1 VSSRSRSGIVTYLA
15 RVIPTV
21 LLLALACVVPPSAF
35 AAGRP
40 ALGPS
45 GPLPLAFEPNRGQA
59 DPAVRFLAR
68 GRGYAVFFTDAE
80 AVLVLTPTQPAT
92 GRRGTPAEASST
104 PAVVR
109 MRLVGASPA
118 PAINGL
124 EPLPGRSHYLVG
136 ARSRWQ
142 RDVPTFGRL
151 RYEDVYPGVNL
162 VFYGTERE
170 LEYDLLVAP
179 GTDPDA
185 VALAFEG
192 ADGLRVD
199 EGGDLVIATASGEL
213 RLRRPVIYEEGEDAR
228 RKLDGGY
235 VVDGGRVR
243 FQIAGRD
250 ARRALVIDPVLGYSS
265 FLGGSSTDQGLG
277 IAVDTA
283 GNAYVTGVTSSA
295 NFPVSATAL
304 QPARTALTDAFVTKL
319 DPSGAVV
326 YSTYLGGT
334 GDDAGNAIAVDAAGN
349 AYVTGTTT
357 SNDFPTVGPFQAT
370 LRGGRD
376 AFVAKLGA
384 NGASLVYSTY
394 LGGEADDFGFGI
406 ALDAAGNAYVTGS
419 TASATFPNNSAVICA
434 GSRLGPTD
442 AFVARVN
449 VTGASLGY
457 CTFVG
462 GTGDDSAAGIA
473 ADPAGNVWIAGS
485 TTSTETVVG
494 GPQTRPGGGTDA
506 FVAMLDTAGALVYQT
521 YLGGAGED
529 HATAIAVDNLGS
541 AYVTGSTTSTNF
553 PTQAPLQGR
562 LAGGTDAFVTKLT
575 PAGDAFVF
583 STYLGGTGADI
594 GNGIG
599 VNPVDGTV
607 TVVGSTGSTDFPIRA
622 ATQSRLAGGLDVFV
636 TKLDP
641 AGDAFVYSTYLGG
654 ASNDVALAVAV
665 DGSGVAYLTGT
676 TNSSTFPVSPGQ
688 TLQGGIDAFVTQ
700 IGDGG
705 VIQFSATNYTVSEDG
720 GSATISAQRTG
731 DPSAQVMVDYVTS
744 DGTATAGA
752 NYLATSGTLTFASGQ
767 IIATFN
773 VTIIDDTIGQGDQ
786 TVNLTLRNPQGG
798 AVLGTRRTATLTIV
812 DNEPSINFSATTYTV
827 KEDKGPAVVTVTRS
841 GPSVGT
847 VTARVTTSD
856 GTATAPADYGAVNT
870 TVTFAPGVKSVNVL
884 VPIVNDTLAEGT
896 ETINLTLSN
905 VSGGT
910 PPAVLGVRSSA
921 VINIMDNDLG
931 GTVQFSKP
939 QFTVTEPTT
948 GTALATITV
957 TRAGGAASNVTV
969 DYAISD
975 GPPPTG
981 ASNGKNYVATSGTLT
996 FGANETSKT
1005 FTVTVRSD
1013 GAATGDL
1020 FALLT
1025 LSNPTGGGVLG
1036 SFPTAALK
1044 IVDSAPRFSF
1054 STDSY
1059 TVKEGTPTAL
1069 ITVIRTG
1076 PATVAATVDYT
1087 TTDGSATA
1095 GVDYQA
1101 VAGTLSFPAGTTSK
1115 TFTVPIVNNT
1125 NATSSRTVFL
1135 TLGNPTPPSMSIVPP
1150 AQATLTITDDDTG
1163 GMIEFAGPAFVVA
1176 QSLGPATITVR
1187 RSGGTAGGAT
1197 VQFTTKD
1204 DTAVAGTDYVA
1215 ISPPGTLTFGPGETT
1230 KTFPVT
1236 ILAPP
1241 PSGIRTLN
1249 LLLTTPGG
1257 GATIGAR
1264 STAVLRIVDQ
1274 LSLAFSAPTYSVME
1288 GGTATITV
1296 ELAGL
1301 NAGPGPITVD
1311 YVASDG
1317 SAKQPADYKP
1327 SAGTLSFPAGG
1338 TATSVRTRT
1347 FTVQSLQNTVADGT
1361 KTVNLTLSNATGGGT
1376 LVATRSNAVLSIL
1389 DEDQAGSVQFD
1400 AARFAT
1406 NEGAGTATIR
1416 VRRTM
1421 GTASGVTVDYATTD
1435 GTATAGT
1442 RYLPVAGRLTFG
1454 FGDTIKTFTVP
1465 LIDDAVA
1472 EGPQTVNL
1480 TLSNPGGGAAL
1491 GSQSTAVLTID
1502 DNEPYVSLS
1511 AATYTVAE
1519 AAGSLKVLVQ
1529 RGGDLTGTVT
1539 ISYATQ
1545 DLPVAP
1551 NAAVGGVDYIP
1562 TSGAL
1567 TFTPGVTTL
1576 FFNVAII
1583 DNSLPQ
1589 PDRNFMVVLS
1599 NPLPAGV
1606 GLIGPASAV
1615 ATIKDDDIGGVIQ
1628 LSAPTYSVKEDGG
1641 EAILTLTR
1649 IAGRAS
1655 GVSVRLVTGDS
1666 PAFVLPPGMVA
1677 QTAGAG
1683 VNYTS
1688 TDVRVTFGPGDATK
1702 TVRIPI
1708 LTDGVATGSL
1718 TFYVQLLDPQPTAA
1732 AKPTQL
1738 GAQTLS
1744 VVTIVDAQPTVQLPM
1759 ANFNATEGQPVAT
1772 VTIQRTAPVGRL
1784 SVDFATSDGTA
1795 TAPQY
1800 YRSTAGTMVFEAG
1813 VTSQSF
1819 TVPLVDNQA
1828 IEVDKQFTVTLSN
1841 LQPLGAATL
1850 GPRLS
1855 ATVTIKEND
1864 RGGTFV
1870 VTGGTI
1876 QEGAQ
1881 NQNSTFLATVSRVGG
1896 AGGPVLVRFTA
1907 DQCGIFGSACKFPA
1921 TRVVDFA
1928 PIDMDLTFLPGE
1940 LSKTV
1945 PIVIHGNDIPQGSR
1959 MFQLTVS
1966 NGRPDVMQ
1974 DGTQIGPLPQIGQ
1987 PPAEAFVNI
1996 VEDDLYFVF
2005 LSSERYQ
2012 APESARQVIVPVIR
2026 SGLATRI
2033 AQPLAVDMIAV
2044 AGFGAVVG
2052 QDYVSLGFFDGQ
2064 SALTPGSPGNCGGL
2078 FGADVVARQTVVFAA
2093 NQTQT
2098 TFRVPFLDDTVI
2110 DGPKPFVICI
2120 NDAQGTG
2127 TPGGPGI
2134 AFPAAADLVVAD
2146 DDNGGVIEFATS
2158 TYVFPETAPQAII
2171 TLVRT
2176 GNPNFASNA
2185 TVVAQT
2191 GDVPGFPPTTPP
2203 QSGVAGI
2210 DYTSTGITVGFAAG
2224 EITTS
2229 FMIPL
2234 LNDGVADGGKTV
2246 NLRIVNP
2253 QPIGFPGSPSIGT
2266 RQTAVLHITDAAQSI
2281 NFAQANY
2288 NVAEGAGQAMIL
2300 VERGGDSS
2308 APLTVDFTTA
2318 DNTAFAGVDYQAVA
2332 TTVTFAAG
2340 SGSVLVPVPIIDNN
2354 VVAPDKVVNLAL
2366 VNPGAGAALVAGRDT
2381 ATLTIKDDDVGGVI
2395 GFAVGTFTAPEP
2407 PSPAGTMGAAT
2418 ITIVRT
2424 GGTAGCPLPLGPAP
2438 SCPDATLVTFATS
2451 NGTATAGTDYTATT
2465 TTVEFG
2471 AGESVKTVT
2480 VPLRNDGVVDGT
2492 ETVTLTLSSPQPSG
2506 PAVMGRAPTLGLST
2520 ATLQITETEIR
2531 VGAIAYAFSENSGRA
2546 TLTLVRKGDLS
2557 GTVTVDFA
2565 TVDGAAVS
2573 TGDYTATSGTITFG
2587 PGQANSV
2594 QTLNV
2599 TLVNDALFEGDESF
2613 EVVFSNPVGTTIAG
2627 DSCGSVT
2634 PPPPALVATCT
2645 IDVVIIDDDAGGVI
2659 EFNKDTFDVTEN
2671 AGTATIT
2678 LKRTVGGA
2686 GCPLPLTVPT
2696 PPGGSC
2702 PGATTVTFTTAD
2714 GTAVAGTDYTA
2725 TTTTVEFGANEVT
2738 KTVTVPVL
2746 NNTTGVVTA
2755 SLLLTN
2761 ATGGAAIGN
2770 QDSAKLRIIDVND
2783 SVGFTALGYTIGEAG
2798 ANAVIGVQR
2807 TGLAGSVV
2815 VNYLTSPGTAT
2826 PGSDYT
2832 AVTGALTL
2840 PAATLAAPITTRT
2853 IMVPIINDSA
2863 VEPNETFKVRLQ
2875 GLTPLTAVF
2884 DPSGCDPA
2892 SAPNTCDTTVTI
2904 IDDDQGGVISFDSA
2918 TYQVNETA
2926 GTASILL
2933 RRTGGLGGPV
2943 SVTFTTSD
2951 GTAVAGTD
2959 YGTLGSTVPPS
2970 STVTFAGGQTAVVAT
2985 VPIIN
2990 NAAVNAAGR
2999 TVNLA
3004 ISAPQPAGL
3013 PASPVLGAITAAT
3026 LTINDDEPH
3035 LVFVTPTFTVV
3046 EGAPAAPVT
3055 VRRIGNPAIPVS
3067 VNIATSDGTAVAGTD
3082 YGTAGS
3088 AVPPSG
3094 TLTFLAGDTTKT
3106 FLVPIIDNNLLDGTR
3121 TLNVTISGAVNA
3133 GIDCGGVTV
3142 ALCTVPLSILD
3153 DDRAGSVA
3161 FDASFYSVKEDAG
3174 TVNVIIIR
3182 TGGKGSGVTVRY
3194 AAVDDTAA
3202 NGTDYT
3208 GPTVGAPA
3216 SVTFLGNETAKTV
3229 SIPILNRANAQGPR
3243 RFFLVLCDFA
3253 VCAPGPTAGA
3263 TLIPPTQ
3270 TAVTI
3275 LDKDIEQT
3283 VQFSAQSYSVSEAA
3297 GSATITVQR
3306 LGNPLGTLTVDFTSS
3321 SGAAR
3326 TLTFAPGVRSQT
3338 VSVPIANNTAVD
3350 GDGTITLTLTN
3361 LTGAALPGIVCGTGA
3376 TALTCS
3382 VPLLVVDED
3391 LGGVVQFSA
3400 ATYQVSETAGNAI
3413 VTLTRTGGSAGP
3425 VSVELALDPPL
3436 SNRVGTPTPN
3446 PITFGAGV
3454 LSKTVTIPILNN
3466 TLVDGTVNIV
3476 LRLTNPL
3483 NGVVVGARDSATLTI
3498 VDDDLGGVMQFS
3510 QALYTV
3516 TEPAAPPATATI
3528 TVTRSGG
3535 AASGVTVDY
3544 ATSDVAPCP
3553 PPPGTSYACA
3563 GTNYVATSGTLT
3575 FAAGQTSQSFTV
3587 TVLNDLAATGTIPLN
3602 LTLSNPSGG
3611 GTLGARSTATLKIVD
3626 IQAAVGFAATSYSV
3640 TEGGSA
3646 VVTVE
3651 RTGPVGL
3658 PGTVTVH
3665 YATSD
3670 GTATSVGPAP
3680 DYRATSGNLTFNPG
3694 VGTLSFSV
3702 PTVGDSRQQGSR
3714 DFNVTLTPVALG
3726 GGTTLVRNTATVTI
3740 VDNDVA
3746 GALTFSSGAY
3756 LSSEFGSVS
3765 VGVRRPSTST
3775 AGPVTVNYATVDGTA
3790 KAGVDYVAK
3799 SGTLTFGPGVT
3810 AIDFTVSVLPNTRD
3824 DGDRSFTI
3832 ELSSPTGGATL
3843 GTPSTATVLIHNDDF
3858 AGTVQWSVVSFSAS
3872 RTCAVAPCMA
3882 ALTVKRFGGGA
3893 SEVTVDYATVDGT
3906 GTALHDYVPVT
3917 DTVTFNAND
3926 MLKTVR
3932 IPLRPGATVGSNF
3945 GVILSNPQGRATLGG
3960 QSTAT
3965 VTITP

>member
-1 VSSRSRSGIVTYLA
+1 M
-15 RVIPTV
+15 
-21 LLLALACVVPPSAF
+21 
-35 AAGRP
+35 
-40 ALGPS
+40 
-45 GPLPLAFEPNRGQA
+45 PLAFEPNRGQA

-92 GRRGTPAEASST
+92 GRRGTPAEAPST

-151 RYEDVYPGVNL
+151 RYENVYPGVNL

-199 EGGDLVIATASGEL
+199 EGGDLVIATAAGEL

-228 RKLDGGY
+228 RKLEGGY

-243 FQIAGRD
+243 FQVAGRD

-265 FLGGSSTDQGLG
+265 FLGGSSTDQGFG

-283 GNAYVTGVTSSA
+283 GNAYVTGTTTSA
-295 NFPVSATAL
+295 NFPVSVTAV
-304 QPARTALTDAFVTKL
+304 QPGRTALTDAFVTKL
-319 DPSGAVV
+319 DAAGAVV

-334 GDDAGNAIAVDAAGN
+334 GDEAGHAITVDAAGN

-370 LRGGRD
+370 LRGGQD
-376 AFVAKLGA
+376 AFVAKLDA

-419 TASATFPNNSAVICA
+419 TASATFPNNSAVTCI

-442 AFVARVN
+442 AFVAKVN
-449 VTGASLGY
+449 VTGSSLGY

-473 ADPAGNVWIAGS
+473 ADAAGNVWIAGS

-553 PTQAPLQGR
+553 PMQAPLQSR
-562 LAGGTDAFVTKLT
+562 FGGSTDAFVTKLT

-583 STYLGGTGADI
+583 STYLGGTGADV
-594 GNGIG
+594 GNGIA

-607 TVVGSTGSTDFPIRA
+607 TVVGSTASTDFPTRSA
-622 ATQSRLAGGLDVFV
+622 AQGRLAGGLDVFAS
-636 TKLDP
+636 KLEA

-654 ASNDVALAVAV
+654 TGNDVALAVAV
-665 DGSGVAYLTGT
+665 DANGVAYLTGT

-688 TLQGGIDAFVTQ
+688 ILNGGIDAFVTQ

-705 VIQFSATNYTVSEDG
+705 IIQFSANNYTISEDG
-720 GSATISAQRTG
+720 GSATISVQRTG
-731 DPSAQVMVDYVTS
+731 DLSAQVTVDYVTS
-744 DGTATAGA
+744 DGTATADA
-752 NYLATSGTLTFASGQ
+752 DYLATSGTLTFVPGQ
-767 IIATFN
+767 IIATFS
-773 VTIIDDTIGQGDQ
+773 VSLLDDTIGDGDE
-786 TVNLTLRNPQGG
+786 TVNLTLRNPTGG
-798 AVLGTRRTATLTIV
+798 AVLGVRRTATLTIV
-812 DNEPSINFSATTYTV
+812 DNEPAINFSASTYTV
-827 KEDKGPAVVTVTRS
+827 QENKGPAVVTVTRS
-841 GPSVGT
+841 GPTTGT

-856 GTATAPADYGAVNT
+856 GTATAPADYSAVNT
-870 TVTFAPGVKSVNVL
+870 TVTFAPGVKSVNVS

-896 ETINLTLSN
+896 QTINLTLSN

-921 VINIMDNDLG
+921 TINIMDDDLG
-931 GTVQFSKP
+931 GTVQFGKP
-939 QFTVTEPTT
+939 LFTVTEPTT
-948 GTALATITV
+948 GTVLATITV
-957 TRAGGAASNVTV
+957 TRAAGAASNVTV

-975 GPPPTG
+975 GLPPTG

-996 FGANETSKT
+996 FGASETSKT

-1025 LSNPTGGGVLG
+1025 LSNPTGGAVLG

-1054 STDSY
+1054 STDSF
-1059 TVKEGTPTAL
+1059 TVKEGTPTAT

-1101 VAGTLSFPAGTTSK
+1101 AAGTLSFPAGTTSK
-1115 TFTVPIVNNT
+1115 TFTVPILNNT
-1125 NATSSRTVFL
+1125 TATGSRTVFL

-1163 GMIEFAGPAFVVA
+1163 GAIEFAGPAFVVA
-1176 QSLGPATITVR
+1176 QSAGPATVTLT
-1187 RSGGTAGGAT
+1187 RSGGLAGGAT
-1197 VQFTTKD
+1197 VNFATSD
-1204 DTAVAGTDYVA
+1204 GTAVNGTDYTA
-1215 ISPPGTLTFGPGETT
+1215 TSGTITFGPGETT

-1236 ILAPP
+1236 ILVPP
-1241 PSGIRTLN
+1241 AAAGVRTVN
-1249 LLLTTPGG
+1249 LALSTPGG
-1257 GATIGAR
+1257 GATIGVR
-1264 STAVLRIVDQ
+1264 STAVLRIVDS
-1274 LSLAFSAPTYSVME
+1274 LSIAFSSPTYSVME
-1288 GGTATITV
+1288 GGTATVTV
-1296 ELAGL
+1296 ELTGVNLATV
-1301 NAGPGPITVD
+1301 TVD
-1311 YVASDG
+1311 YAASDG
-1317 SAKQPADYKP
+1317 SAKQPADYKA
-1327 SAGTLSFPAGG
+1327 SAGTLTFLAGG

-1347 FTVQSLQNTVADGT
+1347 FTVQSLQNTLADGT
-1361 KTVNLTLSNATGGGT
+1361 KTVNLTLSNATGGAT
-1376 LVATRSNAVLSIL
+1376 LVTVPVNRSTAVLSII
-1389 DEDQAGSVQFD
+1389 DDDQAGSVQFD
-1400 AARFAT
+1400 AATFAT

-1442 RYLPVAGRLTFG
+1442 RYLPAAGRLTFG
-1454 FGDTIKTFTVP
+1454 LGETVKTFTVP
-1465 LIDDAVA
+1465 LIDDAIA
-1472 EGPQTVNL
+1472 QGPQTVNL

-1502 DNEPYVSLS
+1502 DNEPYISLS
-1511 AATYTVAE
+1511 AGAYTVAE
-1519 AAGSLKVLVQ
+1519 AGGSLKVLVQ
-1529 RGGDLTGTVT
+1529 RGGDLTGTVS
-1539 ISYATQ
+1539 IDYATQ

-1551 NAAVGGVDYIP
+1551 NAAVAGVDYLP
-1562 TSGAL
+1562 TSGTL
-1567 TFTPGVTTL
+1567 TFPPTVTTL
-1576 FFNVAII
+1576 FFNVPIV

-1589 PDRNFMVVLS
+1589 PDRNFVIVLS
-1599 NPLPAGV
+1599 NPAPAGV

-1628 LSAPTYSVKEDGG
+1628 LSAPIYSVKEDGG
-1641 EAILTLTR
+1641 EVILTLTR
-1649 IAGRAS
+1649 IAGRAG

-1666 PAFVLPPGMVA
+1666 PAFVLPPGGVP
-1677 QTAGAG
+1677 QTASAG
-1683 VNYTS
+1683 SDYTS

-1708 LTDGVATGSL
+1708 LTDAVAEGNE
-1718 TFYVQLLDPQPTAA
+1718 TFYVQLSDPQPIAV
-1732 AKPTQL
+1732 AKPPQL

-1744 VVTIVDAQPTVQLPM
+1744 TVTIVDAQPTVQLPA

-1772 VTIQRTAPVGRL
+1772 VTIQRTAPIGRL

-1795 TAPQY
+1795 TSPAD
-1800 YRSTAGTMVFEAG
+1800 YRSTAGTVVFEAG

-1841 LQPLGAATL
+1841 LQFLTPSAAGTTL

-1896 AGGPVLVRFTA
+1896 SGGPVLVRFTA
-1907 DQCGIFGSACKFPA
+1907 DECGIFGSTCKFPA
-1921 TRVVDFA
+1921 QRIVDFD

-1940 LSKTV
+1940 LSKRV
-1945 PIVIHGNDIPQGSR
+1945 PIVIHGNDIPEGSR
-1959 MFQLTVS
+1959 AFQLTVS
-1966 NGRPDVMQ
+1966 NGRPNVMQ
-1974 DGTQIGPLPQIGQ
+1974 DGAQIGPLPQIGQ

-2005 LSSERYQ
+2005 LSSEKYQ
-2012 APESARQVIVPVIR
+2012 APESAGQVIVPVIR
-2026 SGLATRI
+2026 SGQATRI

-2044 AGFGAVVG
+2044 AAFGAVAG
-2052 QDYVSLGFFDGQ
+2052 QDYVSLGVFDGQ
-2064 SALTPGSPGNCGGL
+2064 SALNPAMAGRCGGL
-2078 FGADVVARQTVVFAA
+2078 AGADVVSRQTVVFAA

-2098 TFRVPFLDDTVI
+2098 TFRVPFLDDTLI
-2110 DGPKPFVICI
+2110 DGPKPFIICI

-2127 TPGGPGI
+2127 TTGGPGI

-2146 DDNGGVIEFATS
+2146 DDNGGIIEFASS

-2191 GDVPGFPPTTPP
+2191 GDLFAPTTPP
-2203 QSGVAGI
+2203 QSGAAGV
-2210 DYTSTGITVGFAAG
+2210 DYTSTSITVGFAAG
-2224 EITTS
+2224 EVTTS

-2234 LNDGVADGGKTV
+2234 INDGVADGGKTV

-2253 QPIGFPGSPSIGT
+2253 QPIGFPSSPTLGT

-2281 NFAQANY
+2281 NFALANY
-2288 NVAEGAGQAMIL
+2288 DVSEGAGQANIL
-2300 VERGGDSS
+2300 VERGGDIS

-2318 DNTAFAGVDYQAVA
+2318 DNTAVAGVDYQAVA
-2332 TTVTFAAG
+2332 TTVTFPAG

-2354 VVAPDKVVNLAL
+2354 VVAPDKVVNLTL
-2366 VNPGAGAALVAGRDT
+2366 TNPGAGAALVAGRDT

-2395 GFAVGTFTAPEP
+2395 GFAAGTFTTPEP
-2407 PSPAGTMGAAT
+2407 PGPPGTTTQAT
-2418 ITIVRT
+2418 VTIVRT
-2424 GGTAGCPLPLGPAP
+2424 GGTAGCPLPLGPPP

-2451 NGTATAGTDYTATT
+2451 DGTATAGADYTAVT

-2471 AGESVKTVT
+2471 AGESVKTVM
-2480 VPLRNDGVVDGT
+2480 VPILSDGVVEGT
-2492 ETVTLTLSSPQPSG
+2492 ETVMLTLSSPQPSG
-2506 PAVMGRAPTLGLST
+2506 PAVMGRAPTLGVST

-2531 VGAIAYAFSENSGRA
+2531 VGAIAYAYSENNGQA
-2546 TLTLVRKGDLS
+2546 TLTLVRKGDMS

-2573 TGDYTATSGTITFG
+2573 TGDYTATSGTITFA
-2587 PGQANSV
+2587 PLESV
-2594 QTLNV
+2594 KTLNV
-2599 TLVNDALFEGDESF
+2599 TLVDDALFEGDESF

-2627 DSCGSVT
+2627 DSCGAVT
-2634 PPPPALVATCT
+2634 PAPPALVATCT

-2659 EFNKDTFDVTEN
+2659 EFNKDTFDVVES

-2702 PGATTVTFTTAD
+2702 PGATTVTFSTAD
-2714 GTAVAGTDYTA
+2714 GTAVDGTDYTA

-2746 NNTTGVVTA
+2746 NTTTGVVTA
-2755 SLLLTN
+2755 NLFLTN

-2783 SVGFTALGYTIGEAG
+2783 SVGFTALGYTINESGV
-2798 ANAVIGVQR
+2798 NAAIGVQR

-2815 VNYLTSPGTAT
+2815 VSYLTSPGTAT

-2853 IMVPIINDSA
+2853 ILVPIINDGA
-2863 VEPNETFKVRLQ
+2863 VEPNETFTVRLQ

-2892 SAPNTCDTTVTI
+2892 SAPGTCDTTVTI
-2904 IDDDQGGVISFDSA
+2904 VDDDQGGVISFDSA

-2959 YGTLGSTVPPS
+2959 YGTLGSAVPPS
-2970 STVTFAGGQTAVVAT
+2970 STVTFAAGQTAVVAT

-2990 NAAVNAAGR
+2990 NLTVDAAGR

-3004 ISAPQPAGL
+3004 ISNPQPAGQ

-3035 LVFVTPTFTVV
+3035 LLFATPTFTVV
-3046 EGAPAAPVT
+3046 EGAPAAPIT
-3055 VRRIGNPAIPVS
+3055 VRRIGNPAGAVS
-3067 VNIATSDGTAVAGTD
+3067 VTIATSDGTAVAGTD

-3094 TLTFLAGDTTKT
+3094 TLTFLAGETTKT
-3106 FLVPIIDNNLLDGTR
+3106 FLVPIIDNVLLDGTR
-3121 TLNVTISGAVNA
+3121 TLNVTLSGAVGA
-3133 GIDCGGVTV
+3133 GIDCAGMTV
-3142 ALCTVPLSILD
+3142 LTCTVPLTIVD
-3153 DDRAGSVA
+3153 DDRAGSIA

-3174 TVNVIIIR
+3174 TVNVIITR
-3182 TGGKGSGVTVRY
+3182 TGGKGSGVTVSY
-3194 AAVDDTAA
+3194 AAIDDTAA

-3208 GPTVGAPA
+3208 GPTVGAPG

-3229 SIPILNRANAQGPR
+3229 SIPIANRAGAQGPR
-3243 RFFLVLCDFA
+3243 RFLLVLCDFA
-3253 VCAPGPTAGA
+3253 VCAPGPTAGS
-3263 TLIPPTQ
+3263 TLIPPAQ
-3270 TAVTI
+3270 TAVTV
-3275 LDKDIEQT
+3275 LDKDTEQT

-3321 SGAAR
+3321 SGVAR
-3326 TLTFAPGVRSQT
+3326 TLTFAAGVRSQT

-3350 GDGTITLTLTN
+3350 GNRTITLTLDN

-3400 ATYQVSETAGNAI
+3400 ATYQVNETAGNAI

-3446 PITFGAGV
+3446 PITFGPGV

-3466 TLVDGTVNIV
+3466 TVVDGTVKIV
-3476 LRLTNPL
+3476 LHLTNPL
-3483 NGVVVGARDSATLTI
+3483 NGVVLGARDTATLTI
-3498 VDDDLGGVMQFS
+3498 VDDDLGGVMQFT

-3553 PPPGTSYACA
+3553 PPAGTSYACA

-3587 TVLNDLAATGTIPLN
+3587 TVLNDLAATGSIPLN

-3611 GTLGARSTATLKIVD
+3611 GTLGARSAATLKIVD
-3626 IQAAVGFAATSYSV
+3626 IQAAVGFALTSYSV

-3670 GTATSVGPAP
+3670 GTATSVGPTP

-3702 PTVGDSRQQGSR
+3702 PTVGDSRQQGNR

-3756 LSSEFGSVS
+3756 LSSEFGFVT
-3765 VGVRRPSTST
+3765 VGVRRPSIGT

-3843 GTPSTATVLIHNDDF
+3843 GTPSTATVLIHNDDV
-3858 AGTVQWSVVSFSAS
+3858 AGIVQWSVVSFSAS
-3872 RTCAVAPCMA
+3872 RTCAVAPCTA
-3882 ALTVKRFGGGA
+3882 ALTVKRFNGGA

-3906 GTALHDYVPVT
+3906 GNALHDYLPVT
-3917 DTVTFNAND
+3917 DTVTFNSGET
-3926 MLKTVR
+3926 LKTVR
-3932 IPLRPGATVGSNF
+3932 IPLRAGATVGSNF
-3945 GVILSNPQGRATLGG
+3945 GVILSNPQGRATLGT